1 MQLNKNKSGSMFLRS
16 IQDLV
21 FLFIII
27 FLILFSSFSS
37 QAQVKNLFKY
47 STFYASASM
56 ASPFAVSQQFYVD
69 GVAGSGQLVEITEQ
83 IESNYVFSIG
93 LRKVARFDYQV
104 KKGRFYDG
112 SENEISDY
120 ATISNAPGLE
130 YLFEYSAVR
139 NRGDVFTQQEY
150 KVRYIHNRFAI
161 KAAYVNDGL
170 INLKY
175 TLGEIRYRQ
184 KLGNLDLTAGIAH
197 RSHPV
202 YGYSPVNAWFAIPAN
217 KHWWQLAN
225 EFGYFSDPNQHWT
238 KDGELIAKT
247 DREFY
252 TYHFG
257 RAVTEYNNRELE
269 ALGLVQE
276 LSAVFGFDYYYNK
289 ENFWIHGWSSFY
301 PIHKGLNDFSYI
313 YPDKKFEWDAGLI
326 LGSKINKHLGLFIEG
341 RHLKFWDIKSYQMK
355 AGVNYLI
362 F

>member
-1 MQLNKNKSGSMFLRS
+1 M
-16 IQDLV
+16 
-21 FLFIII
+21 
-27 FLILFSSFSS
+27 
-37 QAQVKNLFKY
+37 
-47 STFYASASM
+47 
-56 ASPFAVSQQFYVD
+56 
-69 GVAGSGQLVEITEQ
+69 
-83 IESNYVFSIG
+83 
-93 LRKVARFDYQV
+93 
-104 KKGRFYDG
+104 
-112 SENEISDY
+112 
-120 ATISNAPGLE
+120 
-130 YLFEYSAVR
+130 R
-139 NRGDVFTQQEY
+139 NRGDIFSQQEY

-184 KLGNLDLTAGIAH
+184 KLGAFGLTGGIAH

-202 YGYSPVNAWFAIPAN
+202 YGYSPVDAWFAIPAN

-225 EFGYFSDPNQHWT
+225 EFGYFSDDNHHWF
-238 KDGELIAKT
+238 KDGELIAET

-276 LSAVFGFDYYYNK
+276 LSAVFGVDYYYNK

-341 RHLKFWDIKSYQMK
+341 RHLKFWDIKSYQMR
-355 AGVNYLI
+355 AGINYLI